1 MEYYEARR
9 IEHPENFYVRN
20 KAIIW
25 VYSGSSAIIGLGI
38 IPWVIGWIT
47 ILS

>member
-9 IEHPENFYVRN
+9 IENPENFYIRN
-20 KAIIW
+20 KAAIW
-25 VYSGSSAIIGLGI
+25 FYGAASAIIGLGI
-38 IPWVIGWIT
+38 VPWIIGWIT